1 MRLAQGENHVISA
14 REGLAILQV
23 WSRPDLSPEEG
34 AKNAA
39 QMTEFLATNVLR
51 PGAPYRGL
59 VFDVRRGPPVFGPK
73 TRESLS
79 NLFALA
85 ANNGIGIAVLC
96 SDSAIQVLQ
105 FRNLCRDAGGRADVF
120 SNEAEAVRWFAA
132 KSSGTTG

>member
-1 MRLAQGENHVISA
+1 
-14 REGLAILQV
+14 
-23 WSRPDLSPEEG
+23 
-34 AKNAA
+34 
-39 QMTEFLATNVLR
+39 MTEFLVTNVLR

-73 TRESLS
+73 TRESLAG
-79 NLFALA
+79 LFAIA
-85 ANNGIGIAVLC
+85 AKYDIGIAVLC